1 MTLVCLLAQQALT
14 LSTSQD
20 NEVAVDVL
28 VRLAGGNH
36 AALDQAIK
44 AASPST
50 STSTNRFG
58 RPSGPA
64 PSACSRS
71 PSTPRPAPSHL
82 GTGNQAR

>member
-20 NEVAVDVL
+20 NDEVAVDVL

-50 STSTNRFG
+50 STNRLG

>member
-36 AALDQAIK
+36 AALDQAIR
-44 AASPST
+44 AASP

-64 PSACSRS
+64 PSVCSRS
-71 PSTPRPAPSHL
+71 PSTPPPAPSHL